1 MTVEPLRDYRDFVH
15 TGPGTL
21 AGRYMRTFWQPVW
34 VSDQLA
40 PGTAK
45 PVRIMGEDF
54 TLYRGDMPPGAPPLP
69 SPPPP
74 GGREGTG
81 RAYLVGF
88 RCAHRGTQLST
99 GWVEG
104 DDIRC
109 RYHGW
114 KYDGSGQCTE
124 VPGDASN
131 FCLTVRIE
139 HYPVQEYLGL
149 IFAYLGEGD
158 PPPLP
163 RYPDYE
169 TGGVV
174 TADWNT
180 RPCNFFNILE
190 NGADPVH
197 FVFTHDRNLGLMTV
211 EAEETPW
218 GVMTAGMQG
227 DVAAH
232 LNQCGM
238 PNILDFATGPDPEF
252 GMVHTLAWRV
262 PIDDE
267 SHWSF
272 SVRHVPVTGEL
283 ADRYRAKLAAAP
295 KESLDL
301 IYDLADKIMHGNMTL
316 DEIVLKGTSKV
327 NLEDHVT
334 QVGQGAIADRV
345 KERLRGPSDAGLL
358 LLRQVWMRELKA
370 LAEGRPLTNFVRT
383 DDVRSDKQ
391 YAKWTARI

>member
-1 MTVEPLRDYRDFVH
+1 VISEAQADYRDFVH

-21 AGRYMRTFWQPVW
+21 AGRYMRRFWQPIY
-34 VSDQLA
+34 VSRNLA
-40 PGTAK
+40 AGAAK
-45 PVRIMGEDF
+45 PIRVMSENF
-54 TLYRGDMPPGAPPLP
+54 TLYRGERGA
-69 SPPPP
+69 
-74 GGREGTG
+74 
-81 RAYLVGF
+81 AHIVAF

-104 DDIRC
+104 DEIRC

-114 KYDGSGQCTE
+114 RYDGSGQCTE

-131 FCLTVRIE
+131 FCKTVRLDR
-139 HYPVQEYLGL
+139 YPVEEYLGL
-149 IFAYLGEGD
+149 MFAYLGEGE

-169 TGGVV
+169 GGGVV
-174 TADWNT
+174 SADWT
-180 RPCNFFNILE
+180 SRPCNFFNILE

-197 FVFTHDRNLGLMTV
+197 FVFTHDRGLGLMTV
-211 EAEETPW
+211 DASETPW
-218 GVMTAGMQG
+218 GVCAAGRQ
-227 DVAAH
+227 DEIVAH

-267 SHWSF
+267 SHLSF

-283 ADRYRAKLAAAP
+283 AEQFKAQRAAAP
-295 KESLDL
+295 RESISKVYELSESVLRGDMSLDD
-301 IYDLADKIMHGNMTL
+301 IAI
-316 DEIVLKGTSKV
+316 EGTARV
-327 NLEDHVT
+327 NVEDHVT
-334 QVGQGAIADRV
+334 QVGQGPIADRLH
-345 KERLRGPSDAGLL
+345 ERLRGPSDAGLL
-358 LLRQVWMRELKA
+358 LLRDVWMRELKA

-383 DDVRSDKQ
+383 DEVRSDKH
-391 YAKWTARI
+391 YANWTARI